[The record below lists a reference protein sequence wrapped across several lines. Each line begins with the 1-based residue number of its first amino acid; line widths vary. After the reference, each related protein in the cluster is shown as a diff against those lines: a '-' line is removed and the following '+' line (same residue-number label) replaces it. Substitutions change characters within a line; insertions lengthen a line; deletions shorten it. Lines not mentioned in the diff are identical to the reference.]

1 MRLLVVDD
9 HEVVRRGV
17 RSLLEERTDY
27 ELCGEAIDGQ
37 DAVEKARALKPDLI
51 VMDVSMPRMNGLEA
65 TRTIRAALPECEI
78 LVLSQHEAPE
88 MARQALKAGAR
99 GYVVKSSIS
108 KDLITALSKVSNH
121 EYFFD
126 PVILERGS
134 SSHTDVQEILQ
145 RSSAF
150 ERALRESEQLY
161 RSTFELAA
169 VGVAH
174 TSPDGH
180 WLRVNRKYCEIVGY
194 SEQELHNL
202 TFQNITHPD
211 DLGADLAQAE
221 KIKRGEIDTYSME
234 KRYIRKDGK
243 PIWVNMTISGVRDAD
258 RKLKYFIAV
267 VEDIQAR
274 KQSEDALRLSEARL
288 RLSQQVA
295 RIGAF
300 DWDIKSDVN
309 YWTPELES
317 MYGLPIGGFGGTQEA
332 FERLIHPEDLQSV
345 RKAVDKAMRDGD
357 CEAEWRVIWP
367 DGSVHWLLGRAS
379 VFPDEQ
385 GKPERMVGINIDI
398 TERRKSEQKQ
408 IVDRGE
414 PRRNSTLPE
423 LATRRSMNY
432 GR

>member
-17 RSLLEERTDY
+17 RSLLQERTDY

-37 DAVEKARALKPDLI
+37 DAVEKARSLKPDLI

-65 TRTIRAALPECEI
+65 TRTIRAAMPECEI

-108 KDLITALSKVSNH
+108 KDLITALSKVSKH

-126 PVILERGS
+126 PVILERGAS
-134 SSHTDVQEILQ
+134 PHGDVQEILQ

-174 TSPDGH
+174 TSPEGH
-180 WLRVNRKYCEIVGY
+180 WLRVNRKYCDIVGY
-194 SEQELHNL
+194 SEQELNNL
-202 TFQNITHPD
+202 TFQDITHPE
-211 DLGADLAQAE
+211 DLGADLALAE
-221 KIKRGEIDTYSME
+221 KIQRGEIDTYSME

-243 PIWVNMTISGVRDAD
+243 PIWVNMTVSAVRDGE
-258 RKLKYFIAV
+258 RKLKHFIAV
-267 VEDIQAR
+267 VEDIAAR
-274 KQSEDALRLSEARL
+274 KQAEDALRLSEARL

-300 DWDIKSDVN
+300 DWDIKADLN

-317 MYGLPIGGFGGTQEA
+317 MYGLPVGGFGGTQEA

-345 RKAVDKAMRDGD
+345 KQVVEKAMRDGE

-379 VFPDEQ
+379 VFRDKQ

-398 TERRKSEQKQ
+398 TDRRKTEQKQ
-408 IVDRGE
+408 GAERSE
-414 PRRNSTLPE
+414 ARRNSSIPE
-423 LATRRSMNY
+423 FATGPSMND